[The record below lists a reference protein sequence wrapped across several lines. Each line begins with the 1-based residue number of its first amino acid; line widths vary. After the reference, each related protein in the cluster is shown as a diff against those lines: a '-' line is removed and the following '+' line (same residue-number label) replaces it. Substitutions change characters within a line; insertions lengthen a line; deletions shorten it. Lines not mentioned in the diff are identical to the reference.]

1 MFAFGGLMI
10 SLIIGLFCMVNCFS
24 AFASSALPG
33 NNGNAIAYGVGY
45 LLIGGLLI
53 LLALAGVVFLV
64 ISLIKKKEFKVPI
77 PAICVLAAA
86 GVLFLGYDIMVMV
99 SNGTGI
105 ANAAQNIGQ
114 YDGKYDAY
122 YIMSIVTNLL
132 DIFTV
137 LFITLLVAALGVF
150 SLITIKKKKAE
161 PKDELGSELD

>member
-1 MFAFGGLMI
+1 
-10 SLIIGLFCMVNCFS
+10 
-24 AFASSALPG
+24 
-33 NNGNAIAYGVGY
+33 
-45 LLIGGLLI
+45 
-53 LLALAGVVFLV
+53 
-64 ISLIKKKEFKVPI
+64 
-77 PAICVLAAA
+77 
-86 GVLFLGYDIMVMV
+86 MVMV